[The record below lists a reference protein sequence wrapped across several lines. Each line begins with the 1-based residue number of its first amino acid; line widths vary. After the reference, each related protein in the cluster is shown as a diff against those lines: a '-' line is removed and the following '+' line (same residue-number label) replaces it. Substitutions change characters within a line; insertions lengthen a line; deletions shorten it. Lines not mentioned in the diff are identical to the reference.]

1 MEEGPRGLVSESR
14 LGEVLQNESR
24 EDLPRSRSRTLFRVR
39 VETTLQCQGS
49 KHSSLLGWETLFI
62 VRVGNTIQCQG
73 R

>member
-14 LGEVLQNESR
+14 LGEVLRNESR

-39 VETTLQCQGS
+39 VETTPQCQGS
-49 KHSSLLGWETLFI
+49 N
-62 VRVGNTIQCQG
+62 VRVGNTLHCQG